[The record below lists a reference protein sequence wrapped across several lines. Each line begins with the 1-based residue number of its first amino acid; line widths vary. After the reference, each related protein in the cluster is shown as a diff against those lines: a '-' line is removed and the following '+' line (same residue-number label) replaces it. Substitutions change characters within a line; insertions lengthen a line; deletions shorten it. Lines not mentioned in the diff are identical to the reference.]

1 MGSVRDF
8 LKINTAPAHR
18 KLDENR
24 LVAGLSAGT
33 LSIPEYRGM
42 LNGYLE
48 FFRPW
53 ETTVRQ
59 TFPAAVAELGE
70 FRFVKSDWLVED
82 LAALE
87 ATPLTHVTELVIP
100 EDRAGLAGCLYVIE
114 GSTLGGMHLSRMGRG
129 LPGDAGRFFRGYG
142 QQTLPAW
149 HSFVDWLEA
158 QVFDEMDRS
167 RAVEMA
173 GWTFEWFERKFTTI
187 VHDLD
192 SKMAG
197 GR

>member
-24 LVAGLSAGT
+24 LVAGLSSGA

-42 LNGYLE
+42 LKGYLE
-48 FFRPW
+48 FFQPW
-53 ETTVRQ
+53 EKAMLQ

-70 FRFVKSDWLVED
+70 FRFCKSDWLLED

-87 ATPLTHVTELVIP
+87 GSPLPHATELPIP
-100 EDRAGLAGCLYVIE
+100 LDRAGLAGCLYVIE
-114 GSTLGGMHLSRMGRG
+114 GSTLGGMHLSRMGHG
-129 LPGDAGRFFRGYG
+129 LPGDAGRFFEGYG

-158 QVFDEMDRS
+158 QIVDETDRY
-167 RAVEMA
+167 RAAEMA
-173 GWTFEWFERKFTTI
+173 EWTFEWFDLKFTAI